1 MHGGL
6 EDVMS
11 LEFILQRGVA
21 GVLRFSNILT
31 ISLYCSEAVGNIK
44 PTSSNL
50 HRIFSR
56 INLEIQA
63 GYQ

>member
-11 LEFILQRGVA
+11 LEFVLQRGVA

-31 ISLYCSEAVGNIK
+31 ISLYCLEAIGNIK

-50 HRIFSR
+50 YRIFSR
-56 INLEIQA
+56 IN
-63 GYQ
+63 